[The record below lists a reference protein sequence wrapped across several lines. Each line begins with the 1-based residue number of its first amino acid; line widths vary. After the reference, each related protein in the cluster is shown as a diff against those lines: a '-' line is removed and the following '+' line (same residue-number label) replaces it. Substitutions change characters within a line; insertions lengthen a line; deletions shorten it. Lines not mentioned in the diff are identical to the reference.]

1 MTDSTDAR
9 LTVALAE
16 IERLRD
22 IIAELEARAAIA
34 CGSLA
39 PAPAPDKPAV
49 IIHDVPPN
57 APR

>member
-34 CGSLA
+34 RGSLA
-39 PAPAPDKPAV
+39 LLPAPDEPAT
-49 IIHDVPPN
+49 ITHDVPPN